1 MLIKFY
7 SGFGVHRG
15 KFEVHAA
22 KARRRL
28 RSKLADVSGES
39 WTRALLSCGLALACV
54 DGGCKAEEPCGAHL
68 QQWAFLWVL
77 CVHVT
82 ITDSIYLF

>member
-7 SGFGVHRG
+7 SGFGVPRG
-15 KFEVHAA
+15 EFKVHAA

-39 WTRALLSCGLALACV
+39 WRGALLSCGLALACV
-54 DGGCKAEEPCGAHL
+54 CRGCMAGQSCGAVSFGL
-68 QQWAFLWVL
+68 GLVCA
-77 CVHVT
+77 C
-82 ITDSIYLF
+82 DNS